1 MLLFS
6 ASPGAESTHSLFINC
21 YIVDLLAMGF
31 EQSREIG
38 IILRELYNIVL
49 DNPEMNTKEKLTEIV
64 ENIRKKVL
72 KHRKISS
79 EVYS

>member
-1 MLLFS
+1 
-6 ASPGAESTHSLFINC
+6 
-21 YIVDLLAMGF
+21 MGF

-64 ENIRKKVL
+64 ENIRKKSF
-72 KHRKISS
+72 KT
-79 EVYS
+79 

>member
-1 MLLFS
+1 
-6 ASPGAESTHSLFINC
+6 
-21 YIVDLLAMGF
+21 
-31 EQSREIG
+31 
-38 IILRELYNIVL
+38 
-49 DNPEMNTKEKLTEIV
+49 MNTKEKLTEIV

>member
-1 MLLFS
+1 VFKGQILNLKDL
-6 ASPGAESTHSLFINC
+6 ALNGN
-21 YIVDLLAMGF
+21 DLLAMGF

-64 ENIRKKVL
+64 ENIRKKSF
-72 KHRKISS
+72 KT
-79 EVYS
+79 